1 MSLRLSL
8 MIKNR
13 KVDTDLSKTVNKTE
27 KPGTDS
33 HI

>member
-27 KPGTDS
+27 KLGTG
-33 HI
+33 